1 MTKAITTVD
10 QYIATAP
17 AERQAT
23 LKKVRQTIKAVL
35 PEAVE
40 KISYQMPTYH
50 QRETNVHFACAKQ
63 HLGFYPTPS
72 AITVFQED
80 LQPYKTSKGAVQF
93 PFAQPIPYELI
104 AVMTA
109 WRLAEVKNKHA

>member
-1 MTKAITTVD
+1 MTKDITTVD
-10 QYIATAP
+10 QYIAAAP
-17 AERQAT
+17 AERQVI
-23 LKKVRQTIKAVL
+23 LKTVRQTIKAVL

-50 QRETNVHFACAKQ
+50 QGETIVHFACAKQ
-63 HLGFYPTPS
+63 HLGFYPTAFCDHGLPK
-72 AITVFQED
+72 A

-104 AVMTA
+104 AMMTA

>member
-35 PEAVE
+35 PEG
-40 KISYQMPTYH
+40 
-50 QRETNVHFACAKQ
+50 C
-63 HLGFYPTPS
+63 
-72 AITVFQED
+72 
-80 LQPYKTSKGAVQF
+80 
-93 PFAQPIPYELI
+93 
-104 AVMTA
+104 
-109 WRLAEVKNKHA
+109 LARNG

>member
-10 QYIATAP
+10 QYIAAAP

-40 KISYQMPTYH
+40 KNSYQMPTYH
-50 QRETNVHFACAKQ
+50 QGENIVHFACAKQ

-72 AITVFQED
+72 AITAFQED